1 MPVKKTTPSRNN
13 TLAAQLFDN
22 LPVAVIAVNALG
34 QVTHWNKPMEELTG
48 QPASAVLRKKAWAGF
63 FDKRG
68 STPIDEALSEGES
81 HEETFAVTH
90 RETGETTEMLFK
102 TSVLFDD
109 GAEDPI
115 GAVATLFAA
124 DNLKNVELQGQIAAI
139 GKAQAVIEFELDG
152 TIITANDNFLN
163 TLGYTLDEIQGKHHR
178 IFAEE
183 SYAASGEYREFWA
196 KLNRGEYDSG
206 EYKRIGKG
214 GKEVWIQASYNP
226 ILDMNGKAF
235 KVVKYATDITADKL
249 RNAEF
254 EGQMAA
260 VGKAQAVIEFELDG
274 TIITANDNFLNTL
287 GYTLDEIQGKHH
299 RIFAEESYAASGEYR
314 EFWAKLNRGEYDSG
328 EYKRI
333 GKGGKEVWIQASYN
347 PILDMNGKA
356 FKAVKY
362 ATDITADKLRN
373 AEFEGQMAA
382 VGKAQAVIEFELDG
396 TIITANDNFLNTLGY
411 TLDEIQGKHH
421 RIFAEESYAASGE
434 YREFWAK
441 LNRGEYDSGEY
452 KRIGK
457 GGKEVWIQAS
467 YNPILDMNGKAF
479 KVVKYATD
487 ITADK
492 LKNADYTG
500 QISAVGRAQA
510 VIEFNLD
517 GTIITANE
525 NFLNCL
531 GYELGEVQGKHHR
544 MFAEASYASS
554 DDYRAFWARLNRGE
568 FDAGEYKR
576 IGKGGKE
583 VWIQASYNPIFD
595 MDGNPFKV
603 VKYATDIT
611 QSKVDLDAFK
621 NEVSKLIRSCRDG
634 QLSERGATDIL
645 SEFYRPMM
653 EGINEV
659 IDALVE
665 PIQEASLTLEK
676 LAEKDL
682 TARMDGDYQ
691 GDHALIKNNLNRTAE
706 ALEGAMTQVAQ
717 SASQLKASSG
727 QISSGSQSLAQAT
740 NEQASALEQI
750 SSTIEEFS
758 SMTEQTKTNATD
770 ARDRA
775 ESSRQTAVEG
785 KSSMER
791 LSDAISKIKASS
803 DQTAK
808 IVKTIDE
815 IAFQTN
821 LLALNAAVEAARA
834 GDAGKGFAV
843 VAEEVRSLA
852 QRSAEAAKNTAE
864 LIEQSAKNAD
874 SGVRFGDEV
883 AKQLDEIVTGSGKV
897 NDIVA
902 EIAAASAE
910 QSKGISQITVAIGQV
925 NEVTQNNAA
934 NSEESASSAEQLAS
948 QSGELAQM
956 VSKFHLSSDNKL
968 GQVEAR
974 SAPGG
979 PASADTRSLARG
991 GAGSQPRAG
1000 SGRPET
1006 AIPLTE
1012 AEVRDF

>member
-1 MPVKKTTPSRNN
+1 LPVKKTTPSRNN

-48 QPASAVLRKKAWAGF
+48 QPAAAVLRKKAWAGF

-196 KLNRGEYDSG
+196 RLNRGEHDAG

-235 KVVKYATDITADKL
+235 KVVKYATDVTADKL

-260 VGKAQAVIEFELDG
+260 VGKAQAIIEFELDG

-333 GKGGKEVWIQASYN
+333 GKGGKEIWIQASYN
-347 PILDMNGKA
+347 PIFDMDGKA
-356 FKAVKY
+356 FKVVKF

-411 TLDEIQGKHH
+411 TLDEIRGRHH
-421 RIFAEESYAASGE
+421 RMFVDASHAASNE

-441 LNRGEYDSGEY
+441 LNRGEYDAGEY
-452 KRIGK
+452 KRIGN

-467 YNPILDMNGKAF
+467 YNPILDVEGNPF

-492 LKNADYTG
+492 LRNADFTG
-500 QISAVGRAQA
+500 QIGAISKAQA
-510 VIEFNLD
+510 VIEFKLD
-517 GTIITANE
+517 GTILSAND
-525 NFLNCL
+525 NFLATL
-531 GYELGEVQGKHHR
+531 GYSLDEIKGKHHR
-544 MFAEASYASS
+544 MFVEASHASS
-554 DDYRAFWARLNRGE
+554 GEYVEFWAKLNRGE
-568 FDAGEYKR
+568 YDAGEYKR

-595 MDGNPFKV
+595 ADGKPFKV

-611 QSKVDLDAFK
+611 QRNAAQASFK
-621 NEVSKLIRSCRDG
+621 E
-634 QLSERGATDIL
+634 
-645 SEFYRPMM
+645 
-653 EGINEV
+653 
-659 IDALVE
+659 
-665 PIQEASLTLEK
+665 TLEK
-676 LAEKDL
+676 LANQDL
-682 TARMDGDYQ
+682 TARMEGDYD
-691 GDHALIKNNLNRTAE
+691 GDHAVIQNNLNRTAQSLEE
-706 ALEGAMTQVAQ
+706 ALTQVAQ
-717 SASQLKASSG
+717 SATQLQASSG

-770 ARDRA
+770 AKDRA

-874 SGVRFGDEV
+874 SGVRFGEEV
-883 AKQLDEIVTGSGKV
+883 AKQLDEIVTGSRKV
-897 NDIVA
+897 NEIVA

-910 QSKGISQITVAIGQV
+910 QSKGISQITTAISQV
-925 NEVTQNNAA
+925 NQVTQNNAA

-956 VSKFHLSSDNKL
+956 VSKFHLSSDNEL
-968 GQVEAR
+968 GQAETR

-979 PASADTRSLARG
+979 PASADTRFLARG
-991 GAGSQPRAG
+991 VARSQPRAG
-1000 SGRPET
+1000 SGRRET

-1012 AEVRDF
+1012 AEVSDF